1 MDWQLLLDN
10 SWKIITLVVGLVS
23 VVVSPVVL
31 LRWLRTRNELTEIQ
45 TFIKKNEVIRE
56 EISKMNAELSDHA
69 ARIRELELLLLDEQL
84 RNKALVAENTDLVKR
99 LQLAEQALH
108 DIQDQAP

>member
-1 MDWQLLLDN
+1 MYWQLLLDN
-10 SWKIITLVVGLVS
+10 SWKIIGLLIGLAS
-23 VVVSPVVL
+23 IIVSPVVL

-69 ARIRELELLLLDEQL
+69 SRIRELELQLLDEQL
-84 RNKALVAENTDLVKR
+84 KNRRLLDENEKLRSR
-99 LQLAEQALH
+99 LQDAEAQLQKLN
-108 DIQDQAP
+108 DRP